1 LRVWLPNQSN
11 FILIL
16 DIQGLAMTRS
26 FGDNISKV
34 VGVTHKPEMIKVKID
49 EKDKFILVA
58 SDGVWEFISNQEI
71 LQLIAPFYKDKR
83 LEEACDALL
92 KYAYDKWTQGDDS
105 VVDDISFVLVFLH
118 C

>member
-1 LRVWLPNQSN
+1 M
-11 FILIL
+11 L

-26 FGDNISKV
+26 FGDNISKT

-71 LQLIAPFYKDKR
+71 LQLIAPYYKDKK

-92 KYAYDKWTQGDDS
+92 KYSYDKWTQGDDS